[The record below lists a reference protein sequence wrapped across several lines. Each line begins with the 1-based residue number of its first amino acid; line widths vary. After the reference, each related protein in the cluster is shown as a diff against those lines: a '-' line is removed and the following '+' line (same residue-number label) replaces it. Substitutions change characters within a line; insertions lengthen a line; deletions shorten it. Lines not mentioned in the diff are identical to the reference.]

1 MCNISF
7 PSALKFEN
15 LNRDHYLFDF
25 FFSFFFL
32 KYFLFLIQNGYAHKR
47 KILINMHLVNLF
59 SHVFL
64 VIMLNCYYFVFRGL
78 VFWWVVLCMFDL
90 FIFLASTLLR
100 LLFYLFNL
108 GLGFLNLLT
117 AFPGE
122 EARLASFTKFNI
134 FEY

>member
-1 MCNISF
+1 
-7 PSALKFEN
+7 
-15 LNRDHYLFDF
+15 
-25 FFSFFFL
+25 
-32 KYFLFLIQNGYAHKR
+32 
-47 KILINMHLVNLF
+47 
-59 SHVFL
+59 
-64 VIMLNCYYFVFRGL
+64 
-78 VFWWVVLCMFDL
+78 MFDL